1 MVQWSRA
8 RKRNERQG
16 ILAESEAI
24 ERAMAESEADSD
36 ERANQREREAA
47 RRESLDRNMWK
58 HSLEP
63 FANSFLTLQPARIS
77 NCRARLFEVQR
88 ARRSICR
95 R

>member
-47 RRESLDRNMWK
+47 RRESLDRNYV
-58 HSLEP
+58 EA
-63 FANSFLTLQPARIS
+63 FAQAIREQFPNAPTDGEGSIRS
-77 NCRARLFEVQR
+77 NV
-88 ARRSICR
+88 
-95 R
+95 